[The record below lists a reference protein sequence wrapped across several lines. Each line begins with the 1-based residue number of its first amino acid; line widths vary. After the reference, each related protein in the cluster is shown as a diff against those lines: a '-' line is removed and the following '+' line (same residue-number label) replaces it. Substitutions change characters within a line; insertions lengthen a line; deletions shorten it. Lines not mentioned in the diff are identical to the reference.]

1 MEEGESPT
9 QCALRETEEELGIP
23 PSSIRPMAR
32 LDDVFMPSH
41 GLMHP
46 VLAQVDTGAVVNM
59 KASAAEVKETFL
71 VPADFF
77 REQPPLL
84 YTFPL
89 VPRVDDDFPYELIGF
104 PEGYPW
110 RGGTHQVPIWTYKGH
125 AIWGLTAR
133 ILLWNFTDRGQ
144 NSPAAGSL

>member
-1 MEEGESPT
+1 M
-9 QCALRETEEELGIP
+9 
-23 PSSIRPMAR
+23 
-32 LDDVFMPSH
+32 
-41 GLMHP
+41 
-46 VLAQVDTGAVVNM
+46 
-59 KASAAEVKETFL
+59 KETFL

-77 REQPPLL
+77 RDQPPLL